1 MMIVAFK
8 VKKYIKF
15 FFCYI
20 NNINKY
26 LRLSILKIG
35 SRFSSVLDFERLS
48 GQSKIFAYL
57 EGE

>member
-15 FFCYI
+15 FFCSI

-35 SRFSSVLDFERLS
+35 RFSSVLDFERLS